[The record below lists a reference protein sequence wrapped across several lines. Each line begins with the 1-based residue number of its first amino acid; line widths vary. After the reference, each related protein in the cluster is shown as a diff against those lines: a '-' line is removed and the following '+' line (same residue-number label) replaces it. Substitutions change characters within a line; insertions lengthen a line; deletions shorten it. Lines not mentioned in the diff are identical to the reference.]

1 MALGSQFNIRGRRLL
16 IGLGVLVGV
25 GLILILGPFSDTH
38 LADLSEEDLDLYERL
53 LEENDQDLYQWA
65 SGQAE
70 APEALAGMLDRIMR
84 AVAP

>member
-1 MALGSQFNIRGRRLL
+1 MEDARLKRLRIRSWRR
-16 IGLGVLVGV
+16 GTKEMD
-25 GLILILGPFSDTH
+25 LILGPFSDAH

-65 SGQAE
+65 SGQAA